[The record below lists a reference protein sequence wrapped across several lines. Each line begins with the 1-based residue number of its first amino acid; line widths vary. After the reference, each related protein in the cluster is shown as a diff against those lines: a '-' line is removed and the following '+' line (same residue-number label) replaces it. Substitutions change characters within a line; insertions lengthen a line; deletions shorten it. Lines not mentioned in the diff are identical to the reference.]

1 MGHRH
6 TMLTTAE
13 KDFKN
18 PNSVSKL
25 QTSGHFPQLIKIN
38 ELLLII

>member
-25 QTSGHFPQLIKIN
+25 QTSGHFPQLTKIN